1 MAEVIRNVLT
11 SLYQQLN
18 AAILVACLASF
29 TLLYVEEHGIKKSIK
44 VWWNRIRSDKEF
56 RRVIYLVFYTGMI
69 LFRTLLCRP
78 YYTNTLGNVLG
89 NWYIKDEA
97 GKLYTEG
104 IENVILF
111 IPFTLLLLWAVK
123 KELKNNKFTYL
134 ITVSFGISFGLSV
147 FIESLQ
153 LFLKLGGF
161 QLSDLFFN
169 SLGGVIGGI
178 LFYICKLAKGGKRID
193 KGKYDG

>member
-18 AAILVACLASF
+18 AAILLACLASF
-29 TLLYVEEHGIKKSIK
+29 ALLYVEEHGVKNSIK
-44 VWWNRIRSDKEF
+44 AWWKRICNDKEF
-56 RRVIYLVFYTGMI
+56 RRVIYLVFYIGML

-89 NWYIKDEA
+89 NWYFKDEA

-111 IPFTLLLLWAVK
+111 IPFTILLLWALK
-123 KELKNNKFTYL
+123 KKLRNNKFTYL
-134 ITVSFGISFGLSV
+134 IAVSFGMSFGLSV
-147 FIESLQ
+147 LIECLQ
-153 LFLKLGGF
+153 FFLKLGGF
-161 QLSDLFFN
+161 QLSDIFFN
-169 SLGGVIGGI
+169 SLGGVVGGI
-178 LFYICKLAKGGKRID
+178 IFYLCNIVKGGK
-193 KGKYDG
+193 KS